1 MKYCLGIES
10 TAHTFGVA
18 VVTFD
23 GKILSNEKDM
33 FSTDSGGMIPH
44 EVAEHHRKVK
54 EVILRRAL
62 EFAGIELNDI
72 DLISYSHGPGLP
84 PSLLVGME
92 FAKELAKRSGAQV
105 VGANHAMAHLT
116 IGNLICGVKDPV
128 YVYVSGVNTQVIARE
143 QGRFRVFGETLDVG
157 LGNALDKFG
166 RDIGLGFPA
175 GPKIEELAKKGVFV
189 ELPYVVKG
197 MDVSFAGL
205 VTKAKQLFVK
215 GVSREDLC
223 HGMQEVCFAMLCEVA
238 ERALAHT
245 NKTDVLLI
253 GGVGANRRLCEMMRI
268 MCAERGG
275 KFYPVPLQYAGDQA
289 AMIAWQGILNVR
301 GGKAI
306 TDVDGCEIYP
316 HERVDDIDIS
326 WWGLRH
332 QFRERHNK

>member
-23 GKILSNEKDM
+23 GQVLSNEREM
-33 FSTDSGGMIPH
+33 FITESGGMIPN
-44 EVAEHHRKVK
+44 EVADHHRKVQ
-54 EVILRRAL
+54 EVVLHRAL
-62 EFAGIELNDI
+62 ESANVPMEQI

-92 FAKELAKRSGAQV
+92 FAKELSNTYDIPA

-116 IGNLICGVKDPV
+116 IGNLICKVQDCV
-128 YVYVSGVNTQVIARE
+128 YVYVSGVNTQVIAAE
-143 QGRFRVFGETLDVG
+143 QGRFRVFGETVDIG

-175 GPKIEELAKKGVFV
+175 GPKIEQVAKTGSFI

-205 VTKAKQLFVK
+205 VTRAKQLFEK
-215 GVSREDLC
+215 GESKEDLC
-223 HGMQEVCFAMLCEVA
+223 YSMQEVCFAMLCEVA
-238 ERALAHT
+238 ERAMAHT
-245 NKTDVLLI
+245 GKNDILLI
-253 GGVGANRRLCEMMRI
+253 GGVAANKRLCDMMNI

-275 KFYPVPLQYAGDQA
+275 KFHPVPLKYAGDQA
-289 AMIAWQGILNVR
+289 AMIAWQGVLNYR
-301 GGKAI
+301 GGHVVKEF
-306 TDVDGCEIYP
+306 DIYP
-316 HERVDDIDIS
+316 HERVDDIDIC
-326 WWGLRH
+326 W
-332 QFRERHNK
+332 